1 MGKTNITTFAPKHQ
15 LLGQIAEF
23 PLSESANKGSSF
35 QSFQHMKKTRRLL
48 ITVCVLMAAF
58 QVFATD
64 YKYLNIQK
72 QDGDES
78 SFLLNG
84 LKLSF
89 SGGVLTASQN
99 GAKTTYE
106 VADLAKMY
114 FSETQTAIQSV
125 EKSHTAVSLQ
135 GSSLLI
141 KAPAGTLS
149 RVFDASGKLVM
160 STTIS
165 SDGTP
170 SSVELLQPGIYL
182 VKAGNQ
188 TLKILVK

>member
-1 MGKTNITTFAPKHQ
+1 
-15 LLGQIAEF
+15 
-23 PLSESANKGSSF
+23 
-35 QSFQHMKKTRRLL
+35 
-48 ITVCVLMAAF
+48 MAAF
-58 QVFATD
+58 QVFATN

-78 SFLLNG
+78 SFSLSG